1 MATYA
6 RFEKNGQNYYGQV
19 DGDSLNI
26 LSDSPLGSFPK
37 VSATLR
43 LYSLAFIK
51 LFSGRI
57 SSAGQPLLPTEI
69 ESLAWTDYLCVCGSV
84 RLRLGKNP
92 NS

>member
-1 MATYA
+1 MSIVINRGDGGLLIDPPCERCGRT
-6 RFEKNGQNYYGQV
+6 QV
-19 DGDSLNI
+19 RE
-26 LSDSPLGSFPK
+26 
-37 VSATLR
+37 V
-43 LYSLAFIK
+43 LY
-51 LFSGRI
+51 